1 MIKQAFNYANKMVV
15 MSAKRKTCVAR
26 AYVKEGTGKIR
37 INSFLL
43 DVYQPRLLR
52 EYIKEPIL
60 LANGIVDLNKI
71 NIYVNVS
78 GGGVSGKS
86 DAIRSAIARALI
98 DYTKNEV
105 LLKRYI
111 EYDRRLI
118 VNDIRQT
125 EPHKP
130 SQSNKGPRHKRQKS
144 YR

>member
-1 MIKQAFNYANKMVV
+1 MAVV
-15 MSAKRKTCVAR
+15 SAKRKECVAR
-26 AYVKEGTGKIR
+26 AYIKDGNGKVR
-37 INSFLL
+37 INSLSL

-60 LANGIVDLNKI
+60 LADDLVDLSKI
-71 NIYVNVS
+71 NIFVNVR
-78 GGGVSGKS
+78 GGGVSGRT

-118 VNDIRQT
+118 VNDVRQT

-130 SQSNKGPRHKRQKS
+130 SQSSKGPRHKRQKS

>member
-1 MIKQAFNYANKMVV
+1 MVV
-15 MSAKRKTCVAR
+15 VSAKRKTCIAR
-26 AYVKEGTGKIR
+26 AYAKKGNGKIR

-43 DVYQPRLLR
+43 STYQPELLR
-52 EYIKEPIL
+52 EYIREPIL
-60 LANGIVDLNKI
+60 LAEDLIDI
-71 NIYVNVS
+71 NSIDIHVNVK
-78 GGGVSGKS
+78 GGGVSGRS
-86 DAIRSAIARALI
+86 DAIRSAIARALVE
-98 DYTKNEV
+98 YTKNEA
-105 LLKRYI
+105 LLKRYL

>member
-1 MIKQAFNYANKMVV
+1 MVV
-15 MSAKRKTCVAR
+15 VSAKRKTSIAR
-26 AYVKEGTGKIR
+26 AYAKKGSGKIR

-43 DVYQPRLLR
+43 STYQPELLR
-52 EYIKEPIL
+52 EYIREPIL
-60 LANGIVDLNKI
+60 LADDLIDVNSI
-71 NIYVNVS
+71 DIYVNVR
-78 GGGVSGKS
+78 GGGVSGRS
-86 DAIRSAIARALI
+86 DAIRSAIARALVE
-98 DYTKNEV
+98 YTKNEA
-105 LLKRYI
+105 LLKRYL

>member
-1 MIKQAFNYANKMVV
+1 MVII
-15 MSAKRKTCVAR
+15 SSKRKECVAR
-26 AYVKEGTGKIR
+26 AHAKEGTGKIR
-37 INSFLL
+37 INSFSL
-43 DVYQPRLLR
+43 DVYQPQLLR
-52 EYIKEPIL
+52 EYIKEPLL
-60 LANGIVDLNKI
+60 LANDLVDLNKI
-71 NIYVNVS
+71 NIYINVH
-78 GGGVSGKS
+78 GGGVSGRS